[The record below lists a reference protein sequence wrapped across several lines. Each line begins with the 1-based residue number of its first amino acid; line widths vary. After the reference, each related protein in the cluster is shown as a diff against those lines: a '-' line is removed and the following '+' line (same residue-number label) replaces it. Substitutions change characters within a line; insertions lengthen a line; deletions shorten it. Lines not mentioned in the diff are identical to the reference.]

1 MVGINQLYCAWT
13 SWYAHRAASRNPYA
27 SLRCCAIIA
36 IFLAALP
43 ANTSAQEMRFF
54 TIGTG
59 GTGATYFP
67 LGGMVAN
74 AISNPPGSRPCDEGG
89 SCGVSGLIAVAQS
102 SKGSVDNIDGIKT
115 GRFSSGFSQSDVAYW
130 AYSGTGLYEQ
140 SEPQKNLRAIAAL
153 YPENIQLIAR
163 ANAGISDVSDLRGKR
178 VSLDEK
184 GSGSY
189 ANALS
194 ILAGYGLSEDDL
206 DKQYLKSVPAA
217 EAMIANELDA
227 FFITAGYPTNAI
239 IELAERTK
247 ITLVPIRGQV
257 AEALIKD
264 FPFYSSDT
272 IPAGTYANTGETVTL
287 AVGAQWVADENEDE
301 ELIYLITQALW
312 NENSRRLLDVGHSKG
327 AEVTLETALD
337 GVGIPLHPGAERF
350 YREIDLL
357 K

>member
-1 MVGINQLYCAWT
+1 MKGIHPLF
-13 SWYAHRAASRNPYA
+13 RAFALLQASCTAPRTPTA
-27 SLRCCAIIA
+27 SLRCCALIA
-36 IFLAALP
+36 LFFTLP
-43 ANTSAQEMRFF
+43 ATTSAQELHFF

-89 SCGVSGLIAVAQS
+89 SCGVEGLIAVAQS
-102 SKGSVDNIDGIKT
+102 SKGSVDNIEGIKS
-115 GRFSSGFSQSDVAYW
+115 GRFTSGFSQSDVAYW
-130 AYSGTGLYEQ
+130 AYSGTGLYEH
-140 SEPQKNLRAIAAL
+140 SKPLKNLRAITAL
-153 YPENIQLIAR
+153 YPEHIQLIAR
-163 ANAGISDVSDLRGKR
+163 ENAGIRDVSDLKGKR

-189 ANALS
+189 ANALA
-194 ILAGYGLSEDDL
+194 ILTAFGLSEDDL
-206 DKQYLKSVPAA
+206 ENQYLKSVPAA

-257 AEALIKD
+257 ADTIIKN
-264 FPFYSSDT
+264 FPFYSSDI
-272 IPAGTYANTGETVTL
+272 IPAGTYASTGETVTL
-287 AVGAQWVADENEDE
+287 AVGAQWVADESQDE
-301 ELIYLITQALW
+301 ELIYKITQALW
-312 NENSRRLLDVGHSKG
+312 NEKSRRLLDVGHSKG
-327 AEVTLETALD
+327 GEVTLETALD
-337 GVGIPLHPGAERF
+337 GVAIPLHPGAERF
-350 YREIDLL
+350 YREIKLL